1 VSLIRRALPF
11 ALVISLPFALL
22 LHLSHR
28 SVGHKIAW
36 IVATLIVALWITYT
50 LLRDYEKRLELSSV
64 FNEELKRKGEAEERA
79 RVYKENYEREENAL
93 KQRILDGLK
102 AVASGESDNLADA
115 AMSAVIE
122 LGPP

>member
-1 VSLIRRALPF
+1 
-11 ALVISLPFALL
+11 
-22 LHLSHR
+22 
-28 SVGHKIAW
+28 
-36 IVATLIVALWITYT
+36 VALWITYT